1 MRKITKHEPS
11 DSYFYLARQLDKF
24 MMRYDTFNFHVDPE
38 RTEMTSPQWIPILKV
53 YSSDKSKSKGVI
65 TDKNNC
71 KSVLRTRANKKDL
84 SLMKVL

>member
-1 MRKITKHEPS
+1 MRKITKHEPA

-38 RTEMTSPQWIPILKV
+38 RTEMNSPQWIPILKV
-53 YSSDKSKSKGVI
+53 YSSDKSESKGVI
-65 TDKNNC
+65 TDKNHC
-71 KSVLRTRANKKDL
+71 KSVLRTRDNKKDL